1 MTHPTCENEIF
12 SQAALLSQKAGTG
25 ALVLF
30 VRKVAASGVRVLA
43 GNHVSVSILFCHF
56 HIKMDAL
63 CYVQINLKII
73 NVFKTTLFKVLSQ
86 CGFRLCFA
94 F

>member
-25 ALVLF
+25 ALVLC
-30 VRKVAASGVRVLA
+30 VRKVAASDVHVLA

-63 CYVQINLKII
+63 CLVQINLKMI
-73 NVFKTTLFKVLSQ
+73 NVFKITLFKVVSQ
-86 CGFRLCFA
+86 CGFTLC
-94 F
+94 